1 MMREYR
7 HMMEQAALSDE
18 KKEEILTML
27 DNQDMKKRRRP
38 SVKVMVLAAVLV
50 ALALSCTAMASG
62 VVAETFG
69 LWLGDRRVEL
79 DELTPVA
86 FDLEGYLTQYPT
98 GIVDGDRVFQS
109 ADSFTRA
116 TGMTLPG
123 AEKLRFSGILLAIS
137 KTWRTGHLAMTVGA
151 ESGEA
156 HLNGMFLLEGHTQEA
171 WGYGVERARA
181 DEVYEYAEGR
191 RAYFI
196 KGKGEYRTQVYF
208 VEGGVMFQM
217 FVEPSPA
224 GEALAKQIVDC
235 MADQDVLH

>member
-123 AEKLRFSGILLAIS
+123 AEELQMTDIALSIS
-137 KTWRTGHLAMTVGA
+137 NRWRTGHLCMTVSTGD
-151 ESGEA
+151 GEA
-156 HLNGMFLLEGHTQEA
+156 QMNGMFLLEGHAQEMY
-171 WGYGVERARA
+171 GYGVENTRA
-181 DEVYEYAEGR
+181 DEVYKYAEGR
-191 RAYFI
+191 KAYFI
-196 KGKGEYRTQVYF
+196 KGDEIIQVYF
-208 VEGGVMFQM
+208 VEDGVMLQM
-217 FVEPSPA
+217 FVENSRS
-224 GEALAKQIVDC
+224 GKELGKKIVDR
-235 MADQDVLH
+235 MAGAPES

>member
-1 MMREYR
+1 
-7 HMMEQAALSDE
+7 MMEQAALSDE

-27 DNQDMKKRRRP
+27 EHQDTRKRRRP
-38 SVKVMVLAAVLV
+38 SGKVMVLAAVLV

-69 LWLGDRRVEL
+69 LWLGDRKVEL

-86 FDLEGYLTQYPT
+86 FDLEGFLAQYPT
-98 GIVDGDRVFQS
+98 GIVAGVQD

-123 AEKLRFSGILLAIS
+123 ADKLRFSGILLHVS
-137 KTWRTGHLAMTVGA
+137 HTYRTGHLSILEVATKTGKASM
-151 ESGEA
+151 
-156 HLNGMFLLEGHTQEA
+156 NGMFLLEGHTQEDY
-171 WGYGVERARA
+171 GYGVERARA

-191 RAYFI
+191 RAYLF
-196 KGKGEYRTQVYF
+196 KGKGEYGTQVYF
-208 VEGGVMFQM
+208 VEGGIMFQM
-217 FVEPSPA
+217 LVEPSPA